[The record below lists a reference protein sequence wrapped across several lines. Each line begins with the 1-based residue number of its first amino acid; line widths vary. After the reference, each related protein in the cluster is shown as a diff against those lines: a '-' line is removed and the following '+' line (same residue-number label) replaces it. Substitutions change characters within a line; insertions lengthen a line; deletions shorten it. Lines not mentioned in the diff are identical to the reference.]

1 MSGPA
6 FPQPFGPYEL
16 LRPLGRGGMAEVYL
30 AKAHTAA
37 GDRLV
42 ALKRMHAGVG
52 EDQAAVE
59 MLIAEARLAMRFTHP
74 QIAATY
80 ELGCHEGVYFFVM
93 EYVDGVDLGTVA
105 RAAEALGERMPAP
118 LAVRIVA
125 EVARGLHHA
134 HTLCDE
140 NGQRLGVVHRDVS
153 PQNVLINR
161 QGEVK
166 LIDFG
171 VAKVATRIQQTM
183 AGIIKGK
190 YAYMSPEQ
198 ASAEPVDARSDV
210 FSLGICLWELLTGL
224 PLFRRPEMSSPFAI
238 LRAVREE
245 PLRRVDALV
254 PALGPELGVIVAQA
268 LHRELSGRTP
278 SAGALA
284 DALEAWLRRHA
295 PGYGDDAV
303 RADIHDLVT
312 RAPPGTLPER
322 LIATPAVAK
331 MSQEAFVPSEL
342 SVVARSPLEL
352 ADADTDPRAARRA
365 APVLSLDGSP
375 PAQAARSGEGA
386 SAGHDAPGALAA
398 RAGAPPQDL
407 RPSRRTVLQLLW
419 VGVFALIFAFGWSVV
434 ATLKRLG
441 KV

>member
-1 MSGPA
+1 
-6 FPQPFGPYEL
+6 
-16 LRPLGRGGMAEVYL
+16 
-30 AKAHTAA
+30 
-37 GDRLV
+37 
-42 ALKRMHAGVG
+42 
-52 EDQAAVE
+52 
-59 MLIAEARLAMRFTHP
+59 
-74 QIAATY
+74 
-80 ELGCHEGVYFFVM
+80 M
-93 EYVDGVDLGTVA
+93 EYVDGVDLGTVS
-105 RAAEALGERMPAP
+105 RSAEALAERTPAP

-140 NGQRLGVVHRDVS
+140 TGQRLGVVHRDVS
-153 PQNVLINR
+153 PQNILINR
-161 QGEVK
+161 MGEVK

-245 PLRRVDALV
+245 PLQRVDAIV
-254 PALGPELGVIVAQA
+254 PSLGPELGLIVAQA
-268 LHRELSGRTP
+268 LLRDLDGRLP

-284 DALEAWLRRHA
+284 DALEGWLQRHA
-295 PGYGDDAV
+295 PGYADDAV
-303 RADIHDLVT
+303 RTDIADLLT

-331 MSQEAFVPSEL
+331 MSEEAFVPSDL

-365 APVLSLDGSP
+365 APALSLDGP
-375 PAQAARSGEGA
+375 GRGFAPRPGDEAAGSGHGPGGLASQRGA
-386 SAGHDAPGALAA
+386 EATE
-398 RAGAPPQDL
+398 DL